1 MLAAEVN
8 EMSIRTLIVDDEPP
22 ARRRIISLLSRDPNL
37 EIIGECP
44 DGASAIQMIME
55 KRPQLVFLDVQM
67 PGSDGFAV
75 LESLPQAALPYV
87 IFVTAYD
94 QYAIKAFEIGAVDY
108 LLEPFSRKRL
118 ETCVQRAKERILN
131 TAGDSHEQFRNILR
145 QASLDRD
152 RLVVR
157 SKGNLLFLRTSEIEW
172 VTASGNYVR
181 IHAGKHMHTIR
192 EKIGDLEQRLHATRF
207 LRVHRSI
214 IVNIDAVAEVQRC
227 GSGEYIVLLR
237 NGRELPLGRSY
248 RNRLNELLQASR

>member
-1 MLAAEVN
+1 
-8 EMSIRTLIVDDEPP
+8 VDDEPP
-22 ARRRIISLLSRDPNL
+22 ARRRISSLLSRDPNI

-44 DGASAIQMIME
+44 DGISAIQMITK

-67 PGSDGFAV
+67 PGTDGFVV
-75 LESLPQAALPYV
+75 LDSLPQAALPYIV
-87 IFVTAYD
+87 FVTAYD

-108 LLEPFSRKRL
+108 LLKPFSRKRF
-118 ETCVQRAKERILN
+118 ETCVHRAKERILN
-131 TAGDSHEQFRNILR
+131 APADTGQQELRALLR
-145 QASLDRD
+145 QSSFDRD

-157 SKGNLLFLRTSEIEW
+157 SKGNLVFLRTSEIEW
-172 VTASGNYVR
+172 IAAAGNYVR
-181 IHAGKHMHTIR
+181 IHAGKQLHSIR
-192 EKIGDLEQRLHATRF
+192 EKIGDIEQRLHPSRF

-248 RNRLNELLQASR
+248 RERLDELLKSSK